1 MEGKTATRRY
11 DDHEVAE
18 KLDFLERHQKYILEK
33 LEGVSFRENN
43 EDLFAEMNKEIAED
57 GEIIYTSEITSY
69 GEDLTLFNIKIKSK
83 EREDHYIT
91 IRILDNPE
99 FDDEEFDFAS
109 ALDNTIDEFFD

>member
-1 MEGKTATRRY
+1 MEGGRTTRRY

-18 KLDFLERHQKYILEK
+18 KLDFLEKHQKYILEK
-33 LEGVSFRENN
+33 LEGVSFREDNKT
-43 EDLFAEMNKEIAED
+43 LFAEMNKAIAED
-57 GEIIYTSEITSY
+57 GEIIYTSELTSY

-109 ALDNTIDEFFD
+109 ALDITIDEFFD